1 MASPNGIPDSHPVTL
16 TTEEDEPL
24 LGQVSDLNHTQE
36 QHEKIVFN
44 FISGNPHKIII
55 IPS

>member
-1 MASPNGIPDSHPVTL
+1 MTSPNGIPDSHPVTL

-36 QHEKIVFN
+36 QHEKIIFN
-44 FISGNPHKIII
+44 FISGNL
-55 IPS
+55 